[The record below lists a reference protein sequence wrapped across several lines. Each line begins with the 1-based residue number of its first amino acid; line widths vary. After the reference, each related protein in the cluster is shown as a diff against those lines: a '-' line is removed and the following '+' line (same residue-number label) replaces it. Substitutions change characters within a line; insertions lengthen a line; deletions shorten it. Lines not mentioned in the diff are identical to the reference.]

1 MRGRKI
7 IKIKS
12 APNLFKEELEEEKKK
27 KVFCDEK
34 N

>member
-7 IKIKS
+7 IDIKS
-12 APNLFKEELEEEKKK
+12 APNLFKEELEKVKIM
-27 KVFCDEK
+27 VFCDEK